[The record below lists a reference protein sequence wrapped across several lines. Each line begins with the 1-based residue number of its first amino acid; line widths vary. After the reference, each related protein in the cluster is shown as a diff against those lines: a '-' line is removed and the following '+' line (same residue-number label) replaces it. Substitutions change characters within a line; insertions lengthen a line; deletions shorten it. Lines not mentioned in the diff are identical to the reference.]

1 MYSTVLKSL
10 RSPVLSL
17 LPEATQNLC
26 RVSHFLK
33 KSIEESSDCL
43 NEIIFVVYVL
53 VAMFFTHF
61 RVRRSRPTLY
71 FD

>member
-53 VAMFFTHF
+53 VFTHF